1 MSRRFLLL
9 AILVAALIASRCTGV
24 ILPIGIIKRNTLLA
38 MSVALMLSPP
48 QSVPEYASSFS
59 RSWFTLESKR
69 QKVLL
74 GGCLQIN
81 RFIAD
86 HNIIDKVING
96 SRWVV

>member
-59 RSWFTLESKR
+59 RSRLTLESKR
-69 QKVLL
+69 LRSNQP
-74 GGCLQIN
+74 IY
-81 RFIAD
+81 IAD
-86 HNIIDKVING
+86 RNIIDKVING
-96 SRWVV
+96 SR

>member
-48 QSVPEYASSFS
+48 QPVRAGIRFQLFKIPAHSGEQTA
-59 RSWFTLESKR
+59 E
-69 QKVLL
+69 VLI
-74 GGCLQIN
+74 GGCVQIN

-86 HNIIDKVING
+86 RNIIDKVING
-96 SRWVV
+96 SR